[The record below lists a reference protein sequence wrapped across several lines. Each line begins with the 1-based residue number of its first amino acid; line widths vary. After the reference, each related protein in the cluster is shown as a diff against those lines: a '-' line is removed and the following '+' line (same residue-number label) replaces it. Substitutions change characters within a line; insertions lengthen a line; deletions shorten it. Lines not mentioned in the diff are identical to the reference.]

1 MAEHC
6 ELETL
11 LAEYSK
17 LKAKIAGMD
26 VKPPKQPEICG
37 EYLQRGRPWP
47 GEPCQIL
54 GADSA
59 FVRLGLANE
68 GDEWNEAT
76 IDKVYPEVRLA
87 SMRHAEDVGQYQATL
102 TKRES
107 LNADL
112 KMLAFQ
118 IADYLTTEG
127 GKPCTI

>member
-1 MAEHC
+1 MDEHC

-26 VKPPKQPEICG
+26 VKRPRQPEICI
-37 EYLQRGRPWP
+37 EYLIRGQPDS
-47 GEPCQIL
+47 GEPVQKL
-54 GADSA
+54 GADSV

-87 SMRHAEDVGQYQATL
+87 SMQHSAAVSEYQATR

-112 KMLAFQ
+112 KLLAFQ
-118 IADYLTTEG
+118 IADYLTTEDEET
-127 GKPCTI
+127 CTI

>member
-1 MAEHC
+1 MDEHC
-6 ELETL
+6 DIETL
-11 LAEYSK
+11 LAKYSK
-17 LKAKIAGMD
+17 LKATIAGMD
-26 VKPPKQPEICG
+26 VNPPKQPEICV
-37 EYLQRGRPWP
+37 EYLGRGRPYP

-54 GADSA
+54 GADSV

-87 SMRHAEDVGQYQATL
+87 SMRHAEAAGKHQAAI

-112 KMLAFQ
+112 KLLAFQ
-118 IADYLTTEG
+118 IADYLTTEDEE
-127 GKPCTI
+127 PCTI

>member
-17 LKAKIAGMD
+17 LKATIACMD

-37 EYLQRGRPWP
+37 EYLVRGRTCP
-47 GEPCQIL
+47 GDPVEKL
-54 GADSA
+54 GKDSA

-68 GDEWNEAT
+68 GDEWNDAT
-76 IDKVYPEVRLA
+76 IDKVYPEVRFA

-112 KMLAFQ
+112 KMLVFQ
-118 IADYLTTEG
+118 IADYLTSDDEE
-127 GKPCTI
+127 PCAT